1 MEFVVKINHAINSIV
16 WGPVALVALLL
27 IAIFFSFR
35 LGFLQITKF
44 KLWWKETIGSLF
56 SNENKSAE
64 KGKITPFRAMATA
77 LAGAIGTGNIV
88 GVASAISLGGAG
100 AIFWMWISSIFGMA
114 TIFAENVLGVKYRET
129 RNSKYVGGPMYY
141 IKNGLHCKWLAAIFA
156 IACTLASLGMGNM
169 TQSNAVAGALEVGFD
184 VSPVVTGAFLTALV
198 GVVIFGG
205 IERISSFTA
214 KIVPFMAILYTLGA
228 LIVVFINI
236 KKIPEAFGEIFS
248 SAFDISSMA
257 GGFMGYGMSR
267 ALKYGI
273 SRGVFSNEAGL
284 GSSPIVHAAADTDNP
299 CKQGMWGI
307 FQVFVDTIVLCTLMA
322 LCIICTGSHKTNLD
336 AVAVSSYCFESV
348 FGTFGKYFMSLS
360 ITLFGVATLV
370 SWSYFGERSVE
381 YLTNGR
387 FISSYRIAYTLITF
401 VGCILNLNLV
411 WEISDTF
418 NGLMAIPNMIAI
430 VLLSGVVKKEYDK
443 YKLNYNSI

>member
-1 MEFVVKINHAINSIV
+1 
-16 WGPVALVALLL
+16 
-27 IAIFFSFR
+27 
-35 LGFLQITKF
+35 
-44 KLWWKETIGSLF
+44 
-56 SNENKSAE
+56 
-64 KGKITPFRAMATA
+64 
-77 LAGAIGTGNIV
+77 
-88 GVASAISLGGAG
+88 
-100 AIFWMWISSIFGMA
+100 
-114 TIFAENVLGVKYRET
+114 
-129 RNSKYVGGPMYY
+129 
-141 IKNGLHCKWLAAIFA
+141 
-156 IACTLASLGMGNM
+156 
-169 TQSNAVAGALEVGFD
+169 
-184 VSPVVTGAFLTALV
+184 
-198 GVVIFGG
+198 
-205 IERISSFTA
+205 
-214 KIVPFMAILYTLGA
+214 
-228 LIVVFINI
+228 
-236 KKIPEAFGEIFS
+236 
-248 SAFDISSMA
+248 
-257 GGFMGYGMSR
+257 MSR

-411 WEISDTF
+411 WEISDIF